1 MLEQRIQQHFIDAAD
16 LQYQAAQALAA
27 PIAAAVQAVVACLTG
42 GGKVLAC
49 GLGASAAAAQQ
60 FAALCVAGFERER
73 PELAALALGA
83 DAGLLSAESAFA
95 AQPQAAFA
103 RQVRALGQLGDVL
116 LMLSVTGDEPALLAA
131 LEAAHERELMV
142 LLLTGRNGG
151 AIAARLRETDVLI
164 AVPHDRPARVREVH
178 TLVLHCLCDGIDAQL
193 LGEEE
198 SS

>member
-73 PELAALALGA
+73 PELAALALVRGFERGQQGGLVA
-83 DAGLLSAESAFA
+83 RHGQHQQYVTQLAERAHLAGKSSLRLCSESAFG
-95 AQPQAAFA
+95 AQQAG
-103 RQVRALGQLGDVL
+103 VG
-116 LMLSVTGDEPALLAA
+116 P
-131 LEAAHERELMV
+131 ERERGELGALAFEAGHAQRGK
-142 LLLTGRNGG
+142 LLCR
-151 AIAARLRETDVLI
+151 R
-164 AVPHDRPARVREVH
+164 
-178 TLVLHCLCDGIDAQL
+178 C
-193 LGEEE
+193 
-198 SS
+198 